1 VTGRPEESTGGPINY
16 LDAGEG
22 DVVPCSVDGPPGR
35 AWCRS
40 ESGRDTRSIGT
51 LKAVREEAAK
61 WARAQSILPNPGI
74 GGTHT
79 DW

>member
-1 VTGRPEESTGGPINY
+1 
-16 LDAGEG
+16 
-22 DVVPCSVDGPPGR
+22 
-35 AWCRS
+35 
-40 ESGRDTRSIGT
+40 

-74 GGTHT
+74 GGTHI

>member
-1 VTGRPEESTGGPINY
+1 MVSRPRM
-16 LDAGEG
+16 
-22 DVVPCSVDGPPGR
+22 VPER
-35 AWCRS
+35 KRS
-40 ESGRDTRSIGT
+40 GHPLYRT

-74 GGTHT
+74 GGTHI